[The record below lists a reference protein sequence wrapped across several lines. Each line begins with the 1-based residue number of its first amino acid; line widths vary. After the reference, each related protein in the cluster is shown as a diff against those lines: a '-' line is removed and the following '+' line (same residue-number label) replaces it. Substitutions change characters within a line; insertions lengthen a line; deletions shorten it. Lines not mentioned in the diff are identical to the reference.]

1 MAQINWYTQDLMLAV
16 ESATDDLLTRL
27 ALYVEGQFKVHA
39 RVDTGFYRNSAYAT
53 TPLAESSPGTWA
65 SGMYR
70 NKGGKLVTRQAVS
83 GSPPVAAHTAAVH
96 VAAEYAVYREIKDGT
111 LYRALEAARAVA
123 PGLIQAV
130 GREHLK

>member
-1 MAQINWYTQDLMLAV
+1 MAQIDWYTQDLMLAV
-16 ESATDDLLTRL
+16 EGAADDLLTRL

-39 RVDTGFYRNSAYAT
+39 RVDTGFYRNSAYTIA
-53 TPLAESSPGTWA
+53 PLAESRSGAWA

-83 GSPPVAAHTAAVH
+83 GSPPVAAHMAAVH

-111 LYRALEAARAVA
+111 LYRALESARAVA
-123 PGLIQAV
+123 PGMIQAV
-130 GREHLK
+130 GREHMK